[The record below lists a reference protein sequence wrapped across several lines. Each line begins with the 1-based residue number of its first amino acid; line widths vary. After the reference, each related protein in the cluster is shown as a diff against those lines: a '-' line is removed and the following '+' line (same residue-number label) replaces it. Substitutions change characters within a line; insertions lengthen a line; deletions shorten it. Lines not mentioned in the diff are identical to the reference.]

1 MRKFLLTLFLGGFL
15 AFSLSC
21 PGFSEPEKEEQPS
34 EAQAQAQV
42 EAPSQEGA
50 TEKANVPQEASI
62 TEQTVMVDGEP
73 LTYQARTELM
83 PLFDDSGEE
92 IARVFYVAYSLSD
105 RDPVERPVTFA
116 FNGGPGSSALF
127 LHLGAFGPK
136 SVKTAPS
143 GIGLPKPPYVLE
155 DNPHTLLDVT
165 DLVFI
170 DPVGTGYS
178 RPSDSEDVRFLG
190 VAEDIHW
197 VAQFIRMYLTRENRW
212 GSPVYLAG
220 ESYGGVRGT
229 GLASALMDIGVMPS
243 GVVLVSPVASY
254 GDLVPDSSND
264 RPFIH
269 DLPSMAAVAWYHR
282 RLPKDLQSLPLAEV
296 VSKARDWAN
305 GPYLA
310 ALWKGNGLSEEERS
324 EVVSQLSR
332 LTALPERDIRSLNL
346 RIPTSVFLSGLLQ
359 DRREMISRY
368 DGRLTGPGG
377 WYDYGEDPM
386 FTVGGAPYQTA
397 FMHYLINDLEF
408 LSDREYFSSSSEV
421 IYNWNFQSGSESFVG
436 YPNTVDLLASAMRRS
451 DFLKVFVAIGS
462 YDLTCTYDS
471 ILYTLGRLDVPSKR
485 LSENVTVKVYDGGHM
500 MYSNPQA
507 KAELKA
513 DLAEFFRR

>member
-1 MRKFLLTLFLGGFL
+1 MKKFLLTLLLGL
-15 AFSLSC
+15 SLTLSLPFS
-21 PGFSEPEKEEQPS
+21 GYSEPEKEEQPS
-34 EAQAQAQV
+34 QPQV
-42 EAPSQEGA
+42 EVPSQDDA
-50 TEKANVPQEASI
+50 SPEKAVVPQDASI
-62 TEQTVMVDGEP
+62 TEHTVIVDGEP
-73 LTYQARTELM
+73 LTYEARAELM
-83 PLFDDSGEE
+83 PLFDESGEE
-92 IARVFYVAYSLSD
+92 VARVFYVGYSQVD
-105 RDPVERPVTFA
+105 QDPVDRPITFA

-136 SVKTAPS
+136 SVRTTPS
-143 GIGLPKPPYVLE
+143 GIGLPRPPYVLE
-155 DNPHTLLDVT
+155 DNPQTLLDVT
-165 DLVFI
+165 DMVFI

-178 RPSDSEDVRFLG
+178 RPSDVEDDRFFG

-229 GLASALMDIGVMPS
+229 GLASALMDIGIMPS
-243 GVVLVSPVASY
+243 GIILVSPVANY
-254 GDLVPDSSND
+254 GDLVPDSGND

-269 DLPSMAAVAWYHR
+269 DLSAMAAAAWYHN
-282 RLPKDLQSLPLAEV
+282 RLPEDLQSLPLSEV
-296 VSKARDWAN
+296 VAKVRDWAN
-305 GPYLA
+305 GPYMA
-310 ALWKGNGLSEEERS
+310 ALWKGNLLGEEEVS
-324 EVVSQLSR
+324 QVVSQLARFTS
-332 LTALPERDIRSLNL
+332 LPERDIRSLNL

-377 WYDYGEDPM
+377 WYNYGEDPM

-397 FMHYLINDLEF
+397 FMHYLINDLDF
-408 LSDREYFSSSSEV
+408 SSDREYFSSNSEV
-421 IYNWNFQSGSESFVG
+421 IYRWNFQSGSESFVG

-451 DFLKVFVAIGS
+451 DFLKVFVAIGH

-507 KAELKA
+507 KGELKE
-513 DLAEFFRR
+513 DLAEFYRREP